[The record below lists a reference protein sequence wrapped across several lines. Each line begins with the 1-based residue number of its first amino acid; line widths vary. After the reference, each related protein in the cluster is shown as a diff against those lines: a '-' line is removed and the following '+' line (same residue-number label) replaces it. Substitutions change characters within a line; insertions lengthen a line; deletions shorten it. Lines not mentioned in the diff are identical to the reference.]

1 MVSVKR
7 CIISN
12 KKKMYNL
19 GELSTNLIPKC
30 NTLDGNIS
38 NLWCSLLSKKNI
50 CGVRFIIMLRYQFV
64 FSVYED

>member
-1 MVSVKR
+1 
-7 CIISN
+7 
-12 KKKMYNL
+12 MYDL

-38 NLWCSLLSKKNI
+38 NLWCSLLSKKKI